1 MISLPVQALLDDQ
14 DHRLELEPLAG
25 AFKTPVA
32 LRQALK
38 KRKILIPQIQKPGLA
53 LTGYAANIHPGRIQ
67 VLGNSEINFLKN
79 LKPKQSHEIL
89 KKICR
94 RDIACFVIT
103 NKNQPPPSLV
113 TQATRCKVPLLRT
126 PLTTG
131 IFIQRVTRFLEE
143 RLTETTTVHGVLTD
157 VFGVGI
163 LLLGKSGI
171 GKSECAL
178 ELVMKGHRLIADD
191 VVNIRKKAPSSLY
204 GFGSE
209 LIKYHMEIRGLGII
223 NIKDLFGVTSVRDQK
238 LIELVI
244 EIVEWNPRQEYE
256 RLGIDQRTHE
266 IMGVKIPIIQLPIR
280 PGRSL
285 TTVIEVAARNHL
297 LKLKGFYS
305 AKEFQAK
312 LTRQLLWGEKEK
324 NRDSVA

>member
-1 MISLPVQALLDDQ
+1 MISLPVSSLLADRDYQ
-14 DHRLELEPLAG
+14 LELESLSGPRA
-25 AFKTPVA
+25 ASK
-32 LRQALK
+32 
-38 KRKILIPQIQKPGLA
+38 KILIPQVQKPGLA
-53 LTGYAANIHPGRIQ
+53 LTGYTANLQPGRIQ
-67 VLGNSEINFLKN
+67 VLGNSEIHFLKN
-79 LKPKQSHEIL
+79 MKPAKAAAVL
-89 KKICR
+89 RKICR

-103 NKNQPPPSLV
+103 NRNRPPGVLERE
-113 TQATRCKVPLLRT
+113 AARGRIPLLRT
-126 PLTTG
+126 SLTTG
-131 IFIQRVTRFLEE
+131 IFIQRVTKFLEE
-143 RLTETTTVHGVLTD
+143 RLTETTTAHGVLTD

-171 GKSECAL
+171 GKSECGL
-178 ELVMKGHRLIADD
+178 ELVMKGHRLVADD
-191 VVNIRKKAPSSLY
+191 VVNIRKKSPSSLY

-244 EIVEWNPRQEYE
+244 ELVEWNPRQEYE
-256 RLGIDQRTHE
+256 RLGIDQQTHE
-266 IMGVKIPIIQLPIR
+266 ILGVKIPFIQLPVR

-324 NRDSVA
+324 ARGGRRET

>member
-1 MISLPVQALLDDQ
+1 MISLPVGELLKDKEYQ
-14 DHRLELEPLAG
+14 LEIELVNEATTISG
-25 AFKTPVA
+25 
-32 LRQALK
+32 
-38 KRKILIPQIQKPGLA
+38 KILIPQIQKPGLA
-53 LTGYAANIHPGRIQ
+53 LTGYTANLHPGRIQ
-67 VLGNSEINFLKN
+67 VLGNSEIKFLKA
-79 LKPKQSHEIL
+79 LPSTKCSAIL

-94 RDIACFVIT
+94 LDIACFV
-103 NKNQPPPSLV
+103 V
-113 TQATRCKVPLLRT
+113 THDNDAPDGLQKECLRRKIPLLRT
-126 PLTTG
+126 KLSTPV
-131 IFIQRVTRFLEE
+131 FIMRITKFLEDK
-143 RLTETTTVHGVLTD
+143 LTESTSLHGVLMD
-157 VFGVGI
+157 VFGVGV

-178 ELVMKGHRLIADD
+178 ELVMKGHRLVADD
-191 VVNIRKKAPSSLY
+191 VVNIRKKPPASLY
-204 GFGSE
+204 GYGSE

-244 EIVEWNPRQEYE
+244 NLVEWDSKREYE
-256 RLGIDQRTHE
+256 RLGIDQQTHE
-266 IMGVKIPIIQLPIR
+266 VLGVKIPFIELPVR

-312 LTRQLLWGEKEK
+312 LTRQLLWGEDKGGRK
-324 NRDSVA
+324 RQHSQ

>member
-1 MISLPVQALLDDQ
+1 MISLPVSALLEDKDYQ
-14 DHRLELEPLAG
+14 LELE
-25 AFKTPVA
+25 A
-32 LRQALK
+32 LSRHLK
-38 KRKILIPQIQKPGLA
+38 KKILIPHIQKPGLA
-53 LTGYAANIHPGRIQ
+53 LTGYTANLQPGRIQ
-67 VLGNSEINFLKN
+67 VLGNSEVHFLKS
-79 LKPKQSHEIL
+79 LTPRKASAVL

-103 NKNQPPPSLV
+103 NRNRPPASLERES
-113 TQATRCKVPLLRT
+113 ARAKVPLLRT
-126 PLTTG
+126 TLTTG
-131 IFIQRVTRFLEE
+131 VFIQRVTRFLEE

-191 VVNIRKKAPSSLY
+191 VVNIRKKPPSSLY
-204 GFGSE
+204 GYGSD

-238 LIELVI
+238 LIELAI
-244 EIVEWNPRQEYE
+244 EIVEWNSKQEYE
-256 RLGIDQRTHE
+256 RLGIDQQMRE
-266 IMGVKIPIIQLPIR
+266 FLGVKVPFIQLPIR

-312 LTRQLLWGEKEK
+312 LTRQLLWGEKGKDRIKRET
-324 NRDSVA
+324 